1 MLTVLFLL
9 FSCYTAISTLDVKPF
24 VSTAIDDFLT
34 QKEAGSSDVFSVLIE
49 DYVID
54 GSEIIGVTIL
64 PKDSRWKF
72 LLSNEDSLGTSF
84 VSISYIERDGKLFY
98 WDTDDSCL
106 TQEIY
111 EVLLKYDFIERRNVP
126 SQEYLLGER
135 GYFQDGV
142 KHYQYYFCKSNPND
156 YKRRYSSVAKL
167 PRRMRCSECGDR

>member
-1 MLTVLFLL
+1 MLTILLSLFL
-9 FSCYTAISTLDVKPF
+9 SCNDAVREYDVRSF
-24 VSTAIDDFLT
+24 VTTAIDDFLT
-34 QKEAGSSDVFSVLIE
+34 QKEASASDVFCVLIE

-64 PKDSRWKF
+64 PQDSRWKF

-106 TQEIY
+106 TQEVY
-111 EVLLKYDFIERRNVP
+111 DVLLKYDFIERRDVP

-142 KHYQYYFCKSNPND
+142 KNYQYYFCKSNPND

-167 PRRMRCSECGDR
+167 PKRMKCSECGD

>member
-126 SQEYLLGER
+126 RTCSLICLPTLAYLTLC
-135 GYFQDGV
+135 
-142 KHYQYYFCKSNPND
+142 H
-156 YKRRYSSVAKL
+156 SSL
-167 PRRMRCSECGDR
+167 PISRVILSPFLFKTAI